1 MIYFQVVAISIET
14 VLVFAIGGVLIH
26 AAFWPTSPVPS
37 KIRQRLGDAL
47 IYVAVFIFIGS
58 GVSKFVHV
66 PLAVTE
72 MGLLG
77 LTGPKYFLVASIE
90 ITSGI
95 LLLIRRVRSFALLF
109 ISAHVGGAICA
120 HQIAD
125 QNFAMVPSAIVLS
138 LCWLGCVSAS
148 SSGSVEFQRGLV
160 ERAAATGRMATF
172 AATYS
177 LGFTGA
183 LNNERFSSFH
193 HRDRNAR
200 RHCWLSPCR

>member
-37 KIRQRLGDAL
+37 KVRQRLGDAL

-58 GVSKFVHV
+58 GVSKFAHV

-120 HQIAD
+120 HLIAD

-138 LCWLGCVSAS
+138 LCWLGVFLRHPQVLWSFSEVS
-148 SSGSVEFQRGLV
+148 SSGLPQREGWQHLRQLTASALP
-160 ERAAATGRMATF
+160 ER
-172 AATYS
+172 
-177 LGFTGA
+177 
-183 LNNERFSSFH
+183 
-193 HRDRNAR
+193 
-200 RHCWLSPCR
+200 